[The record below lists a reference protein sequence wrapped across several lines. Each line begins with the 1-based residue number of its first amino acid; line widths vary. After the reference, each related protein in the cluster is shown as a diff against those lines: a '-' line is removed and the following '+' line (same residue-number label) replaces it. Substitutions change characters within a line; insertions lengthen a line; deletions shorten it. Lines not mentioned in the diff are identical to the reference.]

1 MSLLDKF
8 DELEE
13 KKEEIKP
20 KEKKPIPPTNLHP
33 PKAPT
38 KPKEEKP
45 KTPKKSIIDVEGIT
59 DEEIRKYVNNILYEE
74 ATSSDEK
81 RYIYKKIT
89 GDTWRGTNKDLDKAL
104 YKYYKERDEFKTFKK
119 EATIMVKE
127 MRKTIKKPEEQT
139 ERRGSIK
146 DMSNVIKELKETLF
160 ERAKKLNLN

>member
-13 KKEEIKP
+13 TKEEIKP
-20 KEKKPIPPTNLHP
+20 KEDKKPTPPTNLHP
-33 PKAPT
+33 PKSPT
-38 KPKEEKP
+38 QPKP
-45 KTPKKSIIDVEGIT
+45 KTSKKSIIDEEGIT
-59 DEEIRKYVNNILYEE
+59 YDEIKEYVNNILYEE

-127 MRKTIKKPEEQT
+127 IRKTTKKPEGQT

-146 DMSNVIKELKETLF
+146 DMSNVIKELKDVLF
-160 ERAKKLNLN
+160 ERAKKLNL